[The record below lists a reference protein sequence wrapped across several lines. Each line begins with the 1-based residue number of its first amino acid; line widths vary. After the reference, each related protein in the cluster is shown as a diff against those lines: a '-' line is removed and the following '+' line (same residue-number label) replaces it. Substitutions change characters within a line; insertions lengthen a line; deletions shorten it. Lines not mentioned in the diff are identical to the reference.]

1 MCALALLARHLQFC
15 GARFASLPVV
25 IAAAAA
31 EGRRFALAL
40 IYDEVCRKEWA
51 ERATR
56 GRALS
61 CYAAVALA
69 SLSCVRRPGFRR
81 KFGMSGARSGDL
93 AQSPHPV
100 RCGGTGQD
108 FFGHGVV
115 TPWLANVSL
124 YLLGQERTRKRR
136 RTTGTRAIVEAGL
149 SALHGA
155 LLRFAATCQAKPRE
169 KVRARS
175 TGALERALGPKGT
188 VRAST
193 VAIGTERSRATG
205 TGVGDS
211 TPRSGKSLS
220 CAPQQMHVRLHL
232 GCATLVGP
240 N

>member
-1 MCALALLARHLQFC
+1 M
-15 GARFASLPVV
+15 
-25 IAAAAA
+25 
-31 EGRRFALAL
+31 
-40 IYDEVCRKEWA
+40 
-51 ERATR
+51 
-56 GRALS
+56 
-61 CYAAVALA
+61 
-69 SLSCVRRPGFRR
+69 
-81 KFGMSGARSGDL
+81 
-93 AQSPHPV
+93 
-100 RCGGTGQD
+100 
-108 FFGHGVV
+108 
-115 TPWLANVSL
+115 
-124 YLLGQERTRKRR
+124 
-136 RTTGTRAIVEAGL
+136 EAGL

-155 LLRFAATCQAKPRE
+155 LLCFAATCQAKPRE

-240 N
+240 IGHVRLQVIAATRVQLRGVNLTVTKVRLAFHVQPWSARSR